1 VRYPQSFIDDLRRQA
16 DIVRLIS
23 DYVSLK
29 KKGANWMACCPFHQ
43 EKTPSFSVN
52 PSKGIFYCFGC
63 GKGGSVFNFV
73 MELESVPFPEAVRMV
88 AEKSGVPVPQMEE
101 DKRFEARRK
110 EAEEVV
116 ELNAWAL
123 EFWEQQLRE
132 GGAEA
137 RAAREYVE
145 GRGITDE
152 TRAAFRL
159 GYAPNSWDALGN
171 YLKGRGA
178 GIGQI
183 ERSGLVVRKETGGYY
198 DRFRGRL
205 IFPVLDAQGR
215 PVAFGARAMRAGEEP
230 KYLNSPE
237 TAAYT
242 KGRHLFGLNITR
254 DEIRRKKFAILVEGY
269 LDLIV
274 PYQFGV
280 RNVVASLGTAL
291 TPEQAKL
298 LGRFTRRVVVNYDGD
313 RAGVK
318 AALRAVEVL
327 LPEEFEVKILVLPDG
342 SDPDEFLRSRGTE
355 EYNRRRGQSVPHIQ
369 FVLDQAL
376 KDRSLRQ
383 PAQKA
388 EAVEEV
394 LPFVRAV
401 RDPIQRREYF
411 DIAMDTL
418 RVEEPGLRRDLWR
431 QIGGRQH
438 GAQGAPAPSPADVRA
453 RVIRAETAP
462 PTVAEQRLLE
472 LLIHDAELRR
482 MVLPHL
488 EPGDYEALAT
498 ASLYAALVEL
508 EARGETIEF
517 AALSELVGDDP
528 VAADLLPPLLMS
540 EPERAEG
547 EAADVFIAEA
557 ESCLTTLRR
566 MYVERRIKEM
576 AVEISAAERAGDE
589 ARRNELVMQ
598 NIELMRLRA
607 ALLPAPTGVTP
618 GAGSTS
624 RDSAT

>member
-1 VRYPQSFIDDLRRQA
+1 MRYPQTFIDDLRRQA
-16 DIVRLIS
+16 DIVRVVS
-23 DYVSLK
+23 DYVSGLK

-63 GKGGSVFNFV
+63 GKGGSAFNFV
-73 MELESVPFPEAVRMV
+73 MELEGVAFPEAVRIV
-88 AEKSGVPVPQMEE
+88 AEKTGVALPQMEE
-101 DKRFEARRK
+101 DKRFETRRK
-110 EAEEVV
+110 EADEVI
-116 ELNAWAL
+116 ELNSWAL
-123 EFWEQQLRE
+123 EFWERQLGE
-132 GGAEA
+132 EMAEA

-145 GRGITDE
+145 GRAISDE

-183 ERSGLVVRKETGGYY
+183 ERSGLVVKKESGGYY

-205 IFPVLDAQGR
+205 IFPVFDAQGR
-215 PVAFGARAMRAGEEP
+215 PVAFGARAVRPGDEP

-242 KGRHLFGLNITR
+242 KGRHLFGLNLTR

-269 LDLIV
+269 LDLVI

-280 RNVVASLGTAL
+280 RNVVAGLGTAL
-291 TPEQAKL
+291 TTEQAKL
-298 LGRFTRRVVVNYDGD
+298 LRRFAPRVVINYDGD

-327 LPEEFEVKILVLPDG
+327 LPEEFEVKVLVLPEG
-342 SDPDEFLRSRGTE
+342 SDPDEFLRAHGSE
-355 EYNRRRGQSVPHIQ
+355 EYNRRRGQAVPHIQ

-376 KDRSLRQ
+376 KDRNLRQ

-394 LPFVRAV
+394 MPFLRAV

-418 RVEEPGLRRDLWR
+418 RVEEPSLRRDLWK
-431 QIGGRQH
+431 QMGGRH
-438 GAQGAPAPSPADVRA
+438 GAPAPNAPTAAEVRA
-453 RVIRAETAP
+453 RVVRAETAP

-488 EPGDYEALAT
+488 EPGDYEALPT
-498 ASLYAALVEL
+498 AAVYAALVEL
-508 EARGETIEF
+508 ERRGEPVEF
-517 AALSELVGDDP
+517 APLSDLVGDDP
-528 VAADLLPPLLMS
+528 VAADLLPPLLMT

-547 EAADVFIAEA
+547 EAADAFIAEA

-566 MYVERRIKEM
+566 MQVERRIRELS
-576 AVEISAAERAGDE
+576 VEIAAAERAGDE
-589 ARRNELVMQ
+589 ARRDELVM
-598 NIELMRLRA
+598 LDLDLKRLRTT
-607 ALLPAPTGVTP
+607 LLPASAGVTP
-618 GAGSTS
+618 GAGST
-624 RDSAT
+624 T

>member
-1 VRYPQSFIDDLRRQA
+1 VRYPQTFIDDLRRQA
-16 DIVRLIS
+16 DIVRVVS
-23 DYVSLK
+23 DYVSGLK

-63 GKGGSVFNFV
+63 GKGGSAFNFV
-73 MELESVPFPEAVRMV
+73 MELEGVAFPEAVRIV
-88 AEKSGVPVPQMEE
+88 AEKTGVALPQMEE
-101 DKRFEARRK
+101 DKRFETRRK
-110 EAEEVV
+110 EADEVI
-116 ELNAWAL
+116 ELNSWAL
-123 EFWEQQLRE
+123 EFWERQLGE
-132 GGAEA
+132 EMAEA

-145 GRGITDE
+145 GRAISDE

-183 ERSGLVVRKETGGYY
+183 ERSGLVVKKESGGYY

-205 IFPVLDAQGR
+205 IFPVFDAQGR
-215 PVAFGARAMRAGEEP
+215 PVAFGARAVRPGDEP

-242 KGRHLFGLNITR
+242 KGRHLFGLNLTR

-269 LDLIV
+269 LDLVI

-280 RNVVASLGTAL
+280 RNVVAGLGTAL
-291 TPEQAKL
+291 TTEQAKL
-298 LGRFTRRVVVNYDGD
+298 LRRFAPRVVINYDGD

-327 LPEEFEVKILVLPDG
+327 LPEEFEVKVLVLPEG
-342 SDPDEFLRSRGTE
+342 SDPDEFLRAHGSE
-355 EYNRRRGQSVPHIQ
+355 EYNRRRGQAVPHIQ

-376 KDRSLRQ
+376 KDRNLRQ

-394 LPFVRAV
+394 MPFLRAV

-418 RVEEPGLRRDLWR
+418 RVEEPSLRRDLWK
-431 QIGGRQH
+431 QMGGRH
-438 GAQGAPAPSPADVRA
+438 GAPAPNAPTAAEVRA
-453 RVIRAETAP
+453 RVVRAETAP

-488 EPGDYEALAT
+488 EPGDYEALPT
-498 ASLYAALVEL
+498 AAVYAALVEL
-508 EARGETIEF
+508 ERRGEPVEF
-517 AALSELVGDDP
+517 APLSDLVGDDP
-528 VAADLLPPLLMS
+528 VAADLLPPLLMT

-547 EAADVFIAEA
+547 EAADAFIAEA

-566 MYVERRIKEM
+566 MQVERRIRELS
-576 AVEISAAERAGDE
+576 VEIAAAERAGDE
-589 ARRNELVMQ
+589 ARRDELVM
-598 NIELMRLRA
+598 LDLDLKRLRTT
-607 ALLPAPTGVTP
+607 LLPASAGVTP
-618 GAGSTS
+618 GAGST
-624 RDSAT
+624 T